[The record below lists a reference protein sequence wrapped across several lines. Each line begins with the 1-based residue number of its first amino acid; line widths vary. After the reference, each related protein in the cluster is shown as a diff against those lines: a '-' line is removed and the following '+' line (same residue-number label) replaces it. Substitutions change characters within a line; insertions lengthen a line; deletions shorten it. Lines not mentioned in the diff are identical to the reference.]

1 MIEVLYTFLIL
12 GGLGLVLGIALA
24 ISSVIFYVKEDTRV
38 EDIKNMLPNYNCGAC
53 GFAGCSGFSEAI
65 VKGEVSDLER
75 CKPGKAETNYK
86 LIRDYLEKHPN
97 EDGTIIK
104 VTFKE

>member
-1 MIEVLYTFLIL
+1 MITVLYTFLIL

-24 ISSVIFYVKEDTRV
+24 ISSVVFYVKEDTRV
-38 EDIKNMLPNYNCGAC
+38 EDVKNMLPNYNCGAC
-53 GFAGCSGFSEAI
+53 GYAGCAGFSEAI
-65 VKGEVSDLER
+65 IKGEVCDLER